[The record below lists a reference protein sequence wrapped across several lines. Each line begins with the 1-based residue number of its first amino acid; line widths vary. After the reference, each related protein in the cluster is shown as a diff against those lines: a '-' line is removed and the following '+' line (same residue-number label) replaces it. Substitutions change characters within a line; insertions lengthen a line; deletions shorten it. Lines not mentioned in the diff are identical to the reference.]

1 MTVLQT
7 APFDRLQLITT
18 ACALIIISCD
28 GCDGRVPK
36 AAPVAAILKSYG
48 EALRLEI
55 KVCPQP
61 IGIGMGEGR

>member
-1 MTVLQT
+1 MTALQT
-7 APFDRLQLITT
+7 APFARLQLIATE
-18 ACALIIISCD
+18 ACGSCD

-61 IGIGMGEGR
+61 ICIGMGEGR